1 MIRGDF
7 REDIG
12 VCAWMCVC
20 VCVQRGEMITPN
32 MSLRAH
38 TDTHTRNIA
47 LLYAWYV
54 IHVLFNRRHSYRTGQ
69 DIENC
74 GTCRDCAC
82 IIYRYVRK
90 GCCAPVSFLHIFI
103 TRFTREHWERSACL
117 VAQLCASRCHFHSRQ
132 SGEFSFCFFYGLV
145 GLAFCSVW
153 QAQPDC
159 STLGRATRRTNTAA
173 GLIAERS
180 DESFI
185 KTYHTHTLS
194 CCSLSGLMRWTTT
207 QT

>member
-1 MIRGDF
+1 MSSMCF
-7 REDIG
+7 STEDIPTEPDRTLRTVG
-12 VCAWMCVC
+12 PAGTAPASSTGMFGKDVVPLWVFC
-20 VCVQRGEMITPN
+20 IYL
-32 MSLRAH
+32 SLVSHASTGSAVR
-38 TDTHTRNIA
+38 
-47 LLYAWYV
+47 V
-54 IHVLFNRRHSYRTGQ
+54 SSHSYVHHAVISTH
-69 DIENC
+69 
-74 GTCRDCAC
+74 
-82 IIYRYVRK
+82 
-90 GCCAPVSFLHIFI
+90 VSLGSSVFF
-103 TRFTREHWERSACL
+103 
-117 VAQLCASRCHFHSRQ
+117 
-132 SGEFSFCFFYGLV
+132 FFYGLV